1 MNIFIYTD
9 AYPIL
14 YPPKYLLSTFKNPE
28 KIIPPLSTSIG
39 ILFKMLKQHDTTFCF
54 LSCVI
59 EDSSFVELTLKEI

>member
-28 KIIPPLSTSIG
+28 KIIPPYSLV
-39 ILFKMLKQHDTTFCF
+39 L
-54 LSCVI
+54 
-59 EDSSFVELTLKEI
+59 ESFVKC